1 MAEKIIK
8 NPIINNLKKELKTLV
23 VNEKPD
29 ILEKLGELDTIQK
42 DLIVNNQIKTLQE
55 LEQAQESP
63 VEYIAFSGGGAKGA
77 IYSGAYEAAKKA
89 GILDN
94 VKAVA
99 GSSAGAI
106 TAAVVALG
114 TPPERFEEISKNT
127 NLQTLLGK
135 IRIFCRYST
144 S

>member
-1 MAEKIIK
+1 MNLEDIK
-8 NPIINNLKKELKTLV
+8 K
-23 VNEKPD
+23 
-29 ILEKLGELDTIQK
+29 
-42 DLIVNNQIKTLQE
+42 
-55 LEQAQESP
+55 AQETP
-63 VEYIAFSGGGAKGA
+63 IEYIAFSGGGAKGA

-94 VKAVA
+94 IKAVA

-135 IRIFCRYST
+135 KGFSAGIK
-144 S
+144 